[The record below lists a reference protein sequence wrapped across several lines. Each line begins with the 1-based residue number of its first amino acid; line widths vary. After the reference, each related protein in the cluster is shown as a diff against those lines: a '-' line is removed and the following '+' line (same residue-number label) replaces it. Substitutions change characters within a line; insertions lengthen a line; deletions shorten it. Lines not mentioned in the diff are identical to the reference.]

1 MKKYLKLY
9 PHYVAM
15 CIKTKL
21 SYKVDAIIGIV
32 SFLITNI
39 VAFSTL
45 YLTIS
50 SIPSLNGWTFEKM
63 AFLYGF
69 CLIPKS
75 IDHILTDAI
84 WWLGGWSIRKGDLDK
99 YLIKPLNPL
108 FQLIAD
114 DFQYDGLGELILG
127 IFLLVVYGPMQT
139 ITWSLT
145 NVIPLIVCGFFAI
158 FIFTAI
164 KLIFASVAFWT
175 KRSIELMT
183 TIYELSSFTK
193 YPINIFNRFVK
204 VILVYI
210 IPFSLAMYY
219 PIDYLYR
226 GESIWILTLAVAAV
240 TILLCVIAY
249 SLWHI
254 GLKKYESAGN

>member
-9 PHYVAM
+9 PHYIAM

-32 SFLITNI
+32 AFLITNI
-39 VAFSTL
+39 IAFSTL

-75 IDHILTDAI
+75 IDHVFTDAI

-114 DFQYDGLGELILG
+114 DFQYDGLGEFILG
-127 IFLLVVYGPMQT
+127 VFLLIVYGPMQN
-139 ITWSLT
+139 ITWT
-145 NVIPLIVCGFFAI
+145 MGNIIPLIICAIFSI
-158 FIFTAI
+158 FIFTSI
-164 KLIFASVAFWT
+164 KLIFASIAFWT

-183 TIYELSSFTK
+183 TVYELSSFTK
-193 YPINIFNRFVK
+193 YPIDIFNRIVK

-219 PIDYLYR
+219 PIHYLYQ
-226 GESIWILTLAVAAV
+226 EKSIWMLTLVVGIA
-240 TILLCVIAY
+240 TILLSSFAY
-249 SLWHI
+249 FLWHT
-254 GLKKYESAGN
+254 GLKKYESAGS